1 MEAQGAIKQRSFLA
15 RIAAMMF
22 ATGEPIEQHQVRGYR
37 TSGRSGFAGI
47 AGMSKMARRKLR
59 TGR

>member
-1 MEAQGAIKQRSFLA
+1 MELQGAMKKRGFLA

-22 ATGEPIEQHQVRGYR
+22 TTAEPIGQHQVRGYR
-37 TSGRSGFAGI
+37 TSGREGFAGI